1 MRRFLPTALLTLL
14 SVLLAGGL
22 TLLPGTASA
31 ARGKKKSASGTTET
45 PKPLSAYEKLFKDK
59 RVTTVRG
66 FMTLHMFEGNKLYV
80 ELPDSLLGREM
91 LLGTTIE
98 ESSDPGEGFAG
109 QQPRDPLHVVF
120 TRSDSLICLR
130 RVHSDVLVEGDSL
143 MARAVRRSNIDP
155 VIASFP
161 VKCKAPDGSS
171 VFEATSFFVNGA
183 PAMRP
188 HDPYGI
194 NSFGGFLSTTVNYV
208 AGCSLLSGVEAFADN
223 VSVLSSLSFT
233 LTTRFGGYLI
243 NKDTPY
249 TALARRSLMLLPR
262 EVMMPRLCD
271 SRIGTVPV
279 AFVKF
284 SDREQEAK
292 AVYYACRWNLK
303 PSDPAAFAAGKLTTP
318 ERPIVFYVDD
328 TFPAGWYDAIRRG
341 LLSWNAAFEKIGY
354 RDAVQ
359 VRPYPRDDASFDPN
373 DIKFSCVKYANTM
386 GESLSSS
393 ARIDPRSGEILSA
406 TICIPHNVTSRIR
419 TDLFVQLGAAD
430 PDARRVKMSPEL
442 FGKALAADVARHTG
456 ACLGLAVNYAGSYC
470 VPVDSLRSP
479 SFTQRYGISA
489 SIMDE
494 LPYNLVA
501 QPGDKERGVALMQQ
515 GPGVYDE
522 YVVDWLY
529 RPVPGAATPE
539 DEVAELDR
547 RIAARRSDPMCLY
560 TPPPVAVALDPR
572 SMPYN
577 LGDDPVRAA
586 AYEFANY
593 AYVMKHADEWIGEE
607 DADYTFRSLV
617 QASVM
622 NQLYYAFVS
631 VSANLGGVYLNEK
644 YEGDALPTYLSVP
657 RDLQRRAL
665 RFMLERLEDM
675 SWLDNE
681 RLNKDVVEVVSLG
694 EYCRDMLSDVIFKSL
709 STLDLSASKSD
720 DPLYAGRCD
729 GRSLPL
735 YPAGCRRGTGVHRGQ
750 YRHAAP
756 AADQRH
762 PQRRRGDADPQ
773 VRRIGFRV
781 RRRGAARCRGA
792 LPPGED
798 GPGVSG
804 DDFGPGVGR
813 AADAERRFPGP
824 SGGGL
829 QALRDVARHEEALP
843 ERPRHLCVGAH
854 EEPLSLHASGDRPG
868 AQSGLTHGVI
878 VKNNAAEKPHCFFA
892 YGYAWNLIVNF
903 RIGLSTHIGS
913 ALQRG
918 IHARFHQSGT
928 MHRRP
933 RHRARSPRRAHESAE
948 MSTPMRRPM
957 RCQRGVS
964 P

>member
-1 MRRFLPTALLTLL
+1 MRRSLPTALLTLL
-14 SVLLAGGL
+14 SVLLAAGL

-59 RVTTVRG
+59 CVTTVRG

-161 VKCKAPDGSS
+161 VKCKALDGSS

-373 DIKFSCVKYANTM
+373 DIKFS
-386 GESLSSS
+386 
-393 ARIDPRSGEILSA
+393 
-406 TICIPHNVTSRIR
+406 
-419 TDLFVQLGAAD
+419 
-430 PDARRVKMSPEL
+430 
-442 FGKALAADVARHTG
+442 
-456 ACLGLAVNYAGSYC
+456 
-470 VPVDSLRSP
+470 
-479 SFTQRYGISA
+479 
-489 SIMDE
+489 
-494 LPYNLVA
+494 
-501 QPGDKERGVALMQQ
+501 
-515 GPGVYDE
+515 
-522 YVVDWLY
+522 
-529 RPVPGAATPE
+529 
-539 DEVAELDR
+539 
-547 RIAARRSDPMCLY
+547 
-560 TPPPVAVALDPR
+560 
-572 SMPYN
+572 
-577 LGDDPVRAA
+577 
-586 AYEFANY
+586 
-593 AYVMKHADEWIGEE
+593 
-607 DADYTFRSLV
+607 
-617 QASVM
+617 
-622 NQLYYAFVS
+622 
-631 VSANLGGVYLNEK
+631 
-644 YEGDALPTYLSVP
+644 
-657 RDLQRRAL
+657 
-665 RFMLERLEDM
+665 
-675 SWLDNE
+675 
-681 RLNKDVVEVVSLG
+681 
-694 EYCRDMLSDVIFKSL
+694 
-709 STLDLSASKSD
+709 
-720 DPLYAGRCD
+720 
-729 GRSLPL
+729 
-735 YPAGCRRGTGVHRGQ
+735 
-750 YRHAAP
+750 
-756 AADQRH
+756 
-762 PQRRRGDADPQ
+762 
-773 VRRIGFRV
+773 
-781 RRRGAARCRGA
+781 
-792 LPPGED
+792 
-798 GPGVSG
+798 
-804 DDFGPGVGR
+804 
-813 AADAERRFPGP
+813 
-824 SGGGL
+824 
-829 QALRDVARHEEALP
+829 
-843 ERPRHLCVGAH
+843 
-854 EEPLSLHASGDRPG
+854 
-868 AQSGLTHGVI
+868 
-878 VKNNAAEKPHCFFA
+878 
-892 YGYAWNLIVNF
+892 
-903 RIGLSTHIGS
+903 
-913 ALQRG
+913 
-918 IHARFHQSGT
+918 
-928 MHRRP
+928 
-933 RHRARSPRRAHESAE
+933 
-948 MSTPMRRPM
+948 
-957 RCQRGVS
+957 
-964 P
+964 

>member
-31 ARGKKKSASGTTET
+31 ARGKKKSASGTTEA

-120 TRSDSLICLR
+120 TRSDSLVCLR

-194 NSFGGFLSTTVNYV
+194 NSFGGFLSTTVNYM

-720 DPLYAGRCD
+720 DPYTQDDAMDDLYR
-729 GRSLPL
+729 
-735 YPAGCRRGTGVHRGQ
+735 Y
-750 YRHAAP
+750 
-756 AADQRH
+756 
-762 PQRRRGDADPQ
+762 
-773 VRRIGFRV
+773 I
-781 RRRGAARCRGA
+781 
-792 LPPGED
+792 
-798 GPGVSG
+798 
-804 DDFGPGVGR
+804 
-813 AADAERRFPGP
+813 
-824 SGGGL
+824 
-829 QALRDVARHEEALP
+829 LRDVAVGRESTEANIAMQHLLLINVIRNAGVVTQTRRSAASASAFAGEALP
-843 ERPRHLCVGAH
+843 DAAA
-854 EEPLSLHASGDRPG
+854 LSRLAKMARVFPEMTSDPVSGV
-868 AQSGLTHGVI
+868 L
-878 VKNNAAEKPHCFFA
+878 
-892 YGYAWNLIVNF
+892 
-903 RIGLSTHIGS
+903 
-913 ALQRG
+913 
-918 IHARFHQSGT
+918 
-928 MHRRP
+928 
-933 RHRARSPRRAHESAE
+933 
-948 MSTPMRRPM
+948 PMRSVAFLVRPAVDYKRYGM
-957 RCQRGVS
+957 LLDMKKLYRNALGTSASERMKNHYRYMLLAIDRALKVD
-964 P
+964 